1 MDIRLRILIY
11 NNKTLDDFI
20 SKRRTNRQYAEIFE

>member
-20 SKRRTNRQYAEIFE
+20 SKRRTNRKCAEIL